1 MNTNNLRPILCI
13 AILFASGVIPAS
25 AEDEVVVVANT
36 DHSSTDKPILVTTS
50 ILNLSGNEINIPSR
64 FSINLENAI
73 LLEYYDSERKAWVV
87 LRGATSPAHA
97 LTFTRLLG
105 DVPLA
110 TNSFLVLPNV
120 FYSLAQLI
128 PGKEYSFRVAIPN
141 ENMGYFHSNE
151 FSLRVV
157 ENKEKSFFLIN
168 RELVYSIIDEPLDP
182 SDEKLTE
189 DMMKALQSKETSLD
203 ISWRDAFEAIIAMRK
218 LMIEIP
224 SRKSLKGNLE
234 QLRMNPAF
242 ASARSAALKIL
253 DCDSLWIRQMGNQ
266 INAMLRSLSG
276 DYDASNM
283 FAIEMM
289 KGMATYRN
297 KKAMG
302 DMSSWKEFIVDN
314 MRNEQKLKTR

>member
-1 MNTNNLRPILCI
+1 
-13 AILFASGVIPAS
+13 
-25 AEDEVVVVANT
+25 
-36 DHSSTDKPILVTTS
+36 
-50 ILNLSGNEINIPSR
+50 
-64 FSINLENAI
+64 
-73 LLEYYDSERKAWVV
+73 
-87 LRGATSPAHA
+87 
-97 LTFTRLLG
+97 
-105 DVPLA
+105 
-110 TNSFLVLPNV
+110 
-120 FYSLAQLI
+120 
-128 PGKEYSFRVAIPN
+128 
-141 ENMGYFHSNE
+141 
-151 FSLRVV
+151 
-157 ENKEKSFFLIN
+157 
-168 RELVYSIIDEPLDP
+168 
-182 SDEKLTE
+182 
-189 DMMKALQSKETSLD
+189 MKALQSKETSLD

-314 MRNEQKLKTR
+314 MRNEQKSKTR